1 MTNAVTTTQS
11 TYEAQ
16 ITELSEQLKPCGPT
30 SVAKALLSLANAGL
44 SLPRGIKADK
54 QDTVYAYALDGIPQQ
69 GLARAVQKLIRGE
82 YERKDYGGIPK
93 PPEMAK
99 LAREESAHLLSALR
113 TAKEAVRQIEE
124 IRTFKAG
131 RQRSETEQERITARV
146 AAARAM
152 NMKVETL
159 ESMDG
164 EKVDYFKRISGL
176 RDRGDITEEQ
186 KAMQRRVAIEIKQQ
200 TGDENGLREH

>member
-1 MTNAVTTTQS
+1 MTNAVVTQS
-11 TYEAQ
+11 TLETQ
-16 ITELSEQLKPCGPT
+16 IGELSEQLKPCGPT

-54 QDTVYAYALDGIPQQ
+54 QDTVYAYALDGIPQH
-69 GLARAVQKLIRGE
+69 GLRRAVEKLIRGE
-82 YERKDYGGIPK
+82 FERKNYGSIPT

-99 LAREESAHLLSALR
+99 YAREEAAPIYSALR
-113 TAKEAVRQIEE
+113 NAKERVKQIEE

-152 NMKVETL
+152 NIKAEVL
-159 ESMDG
+159 EDVTT
-164 EKVDYFKRISGL
+164 EKAAYLRQIATL
-176 RDRGDITEEQ
+176 RDRKDISEDQ
-186 KAMQRRVAIEIKQQ
+186 KVFQRRVAQEIERVE
-200 TGDENGLREH
+200 DSA